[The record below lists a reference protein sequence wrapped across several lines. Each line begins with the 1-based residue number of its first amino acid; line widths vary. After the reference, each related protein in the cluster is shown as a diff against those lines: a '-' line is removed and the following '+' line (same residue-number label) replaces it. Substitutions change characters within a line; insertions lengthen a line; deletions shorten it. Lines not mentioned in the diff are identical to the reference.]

1 MLKILQNYIFDVNV
15 MIALV
20 QPEAKLGPAVRD
32 LWTTGQAQGSQFYVT
47 PGVIAS
53 SIRLTSDARL
63 WEKEPSTRECGDV
76 IQNLLENSFFR
87 IKQETARTTSIFLN
101 LFIKYSPHSRDVND
115 FLIAANAMDL
125 GAKLVTADQGFLR
138 YPEVDVHA
146 LQQ

>member
-32 LWTTGQAQGSQFYVT
+32 LWTTGQVQGSQFYVT

-63 WEKEPSTRECGDV
+63 WAKDPSTRECVDV
-76 IQNLLENSFFR
+76 IHYLLNNYFFR
-87 IKQETARTTSIFLN
+87 IKQETARTTSIL
-101 LFIKYSPHSRDVND
+101 LDLLDKYSPHSRDVKD

-138 YPEVDVHA
+138 YPEVNIHP
-146 LQQ
+146 LYE